1 MDKDE
6 ALKPALERCCNHDSD
21 CAVHSMPAY
30 PNEPCDC
37 SLAALAQ
44 PAPQPVQPLQELLNV
59 QLLEALKEVIN
70 ATWVIDSH
78 VVDTDRLIVFR
89 EGYDF
94 DGLDGTSREEFL
106 AEHSCIVWKEGSG
119 KWSAYCTHEGSLWF
133 DRFNSVAEAKEAC
146 MRLLDKVMPDHP
158 AMKARAV
165 IANTPPLPPLPERE
179 PVAWMYQH
187 PNNHLKTC
195 YQTYKPNGECAPL
208 YTTPPQR
215 TWVGLTEVD
224 ILAASRHWRHAEDFM
239 AGVYWA
245 AGTLKEFNT

>member
-165 IANTPPLPPLPERE
+165 IANTPPFPVQRQPLP
-179 PVAWMYQH
+179 
-187 PNNHLKTC
+187 
-195 YQTYKPNGECAPL
+195 
-208 YTTPPQR
+208 
-215 TWVGLTEVD
+215 VD
-224 ILAASRHWRHAEDFM
+224 P
-239 AGVYWA
+239 
-245 AGTLKEFNT
+245 TKEMIDARI